1 MSNVL
6 INSNQNSALV
16 ATILESSNAIKNPFV
31 YAEDNSIPPHSI
43 QFISVPPTNPSQL
56 VMSGTLEYDLPK
68 NGLIRRIYVD
78 ASFTKTT
85 GVDGFVKTGFLFNFE
100 SIELL
105 SSGRRISLLTTEGMA
120 AIAAGMPDYVRRAYE
135 RSWHMGKSTAP
146 TATDVNVDKVCFP
159 IDMFFSEGD
168 RYALNTAF
176 TEPLR
181 IRIKLGNG
189 NNANDGGVSKPH
201 SITQCNLQVEFR
213 ELPNNYTDALI
224 EENYGDG
231 MLTQL
236 IKNYTYETPKAYTGT
251 STATEFQT
259 FTVDLKENG
268 AVKAMYIMCYMPHDA
283 DAAVAKVKESDQ
295 FVPISNVKLTASGQ
309 TIMDVPAEL
318 LYRWGKSKDGYDRCY
333 STSTALT
340 DVGGVLGSSLEN
352 VLKLD
357 FGIGGDNCSNVI
369 SFRELSNP
377 QLEITLKPTQ
387 ITTPFNSQGHNLAQH
402 AGEICRCQ
410 VVYEVQQLMTTQ
422 SSTGRINLSLSN

>member
-16 ATILESSNAIKNPFV
+16 ATILESSDAIKNPFV
-31 YAEDNSIPPHSI
+31 YAEDNIIPPHSV
-43 QFISVPPTNPSQL
+43 QYISVSPINPSQL
-56 VMSGTLEYDLPK
+56 VPSGTLDYDLPK

-85 GVDGFVKTGFLFNFE
+85 GVDGSVVTGFLFNFE

-105 SSGRRISLLTTEGMA
+105 SSGRRICLLTTEGMA
-120 AIAAGMPDYVRRAYE
+120 AIASAMPDYVRRAYE
-135 RSWHMGKSTAP
+135 RSLHMGKSTSP
-146 TATDVNVDKVCFP
+146 TAGDVNVDKVCFP
-159 IDMFFSEGD
+159 IDMFFSDGD
-168 RYALNTAF
+168 RYALNTSF

-189 NNANDGGVSKPH
+189 NNATDDAVAKPH
-201 SITQCNLQVEFR
+201 TITQCNLQVEFR

-224 EENYGDG
+224 AENYGDG

-236 IKNYTYETPKAYTGT
+236 IKNYTYETPASYTST
-251 STATEFQT
+251 STATEFQKI
-259 FTVDLKENG
+259 TVDLKENG
-268 AVKAMYIMCYMPHDA
+268 AVKSLYVMCYMPHDA
-283 DAAVAKVKESDQ
+283 DPALAKVRQSDQ
-295 FVPISNVKLTASGQ
+295 FIKIDNVKLTASGQ

-318 LYRWGKSKDGYDRCY
+318 LGRWGKTKDGYERCY
-333 STSTALT
+333 STSTPLA
-340 DVGGVLGSSLEN
+340 DAGGTIGSSLEN
-352 VLKLD
+352 IVKID

-377 QLEITLKPTQ
+377 QLEITLKPAQ
-387 ITTPFNSQGHNLAQH
+387 ITTPFKSQGHGLGAITS
-402 AGEICRCQ
+402 EICTCQ

-422 SSTGRINLSLSN
+422 SSTGRVNLSLSN

>member
-31 YAEDNSIPPHSI
+31 YAEDNIIPPHSI
-43 QFISVPPTNPSQL
+43 QYISVPPVNPSQL
-56 VMSGTLEYDLPK
+56 VMNGTLDYDLPK

-85 GVDGFVKTGFLFNFE
+85 GVDGFPQSGFLFNFE

-105 SSGRRISLLTTEGMA
+105 SSGRRICLLTTEGMA
-120 AIAAGMPDYVRRAYE
+120 AIASSTPDYVRRAYE
-135 RSWHMGKSTAP
+135 RSWHMGNSTTTVDA
-146 TATDVNVDKVCFP
+146 DVSNSKVCFP

-201 SITQCNLQVEFR
+201 SITQCNLQIEFR

-236 IKNYTYETPKAYTGT
+236 IKNFTYETPKSYTGT
-251 STATEFQT
+251 STATERQK

-268 AVKAMYIMCYMPHDA
+268 AVKSLYVMCYMPHDA
-283 DAAVAKVKESDQ
+283 DPASVKVRQSDQ
-295 FVPISNVKLTASGQ
+295 FVPIDNIKLTASGQ

-318 LYRWGKSKDGYDRCY
+318 LYRWGKSKDGYERCY
-333 STSTALT
+333 STSTALASAAGT
-340 DVGGVLGSSLEN
+340 LGSTLEN
-352 VLKLD
+352 IIKID

-377 QLEITLKPTQ
+377 QLEITLKPT
-387 ITTPFNSQGHNLAQH
+387 TNASPDLGQGHALTTH
-402 AGEICRCQ
+402 AGEVCRCQ

>member
-31 YAEDNSIPPHSI
+31 YAEDNIIPPHSV
-43 QFISVPPTNPSQL
+43 QYLSVPPVNSSQL
-56 VMSGTLEYDLPK
+56 VMNGTLDYDLPK

-78 ASFTKTT
+78 ASFTKTATADAQTVT
-85 GVDGFVKTGFLFNFE
+85 GYLFNFE

-105 SSGRRISLLTTEGMA
+105 SSGRRICLLTSEGMA
-120 AIAAGMPDYVRRAYE
+120 CIASAMPDYVRRAYE
-135 RSWHMGKSTAP
+135 RSFHMGRSTTT
-146 TATDVNVDKVCFP
+146 TADDVNVDKVIFP

-168 RYALNTAF
+168 RYALNTSF

-189 NNANDGGVSKPH
+189 NNNNANGAVKPP
-201 SITQCNLQVEFR
+201 SITKCDLQVEFR

-236 IKNYTYETPKAYTGT
+236 IKNYTYETPKSYLA
-251 STATEFQT
+251 TANASLFQT
-259 FTVDLKENG
+259 FSVDLKENG
-268 AVKAMYIMCYMPHDA
+268 AVKSLYVCCYLPHDA
-283 DAAVAKVKESDQ
+283 SADVAKVRQSDS
-295 FVPISNVKLTASGQ
+295 FIAIDNVKLTASGQ

-318 LYRWGKSKDGYDRCY
+318 LGRWGKTKDGYERCY
-333 STSTALT
+333 STSTTLT

-352 VLKLD
+352 IIKVD

-377 QLEITLKPTQ
+377 KLEITLKPAQ
-387 ITTPFNSQGHNLAQH
+387 ITTPYLSQGHGLS
-402 AGEICRCQ
+402 EIGGKICTCQ

-422 SSTGRINLSLSN
+422 SATGRINLSLSN

>member
-16 ATILESSNAIKNPFV
+16 ATILESSDAIKNPFI
-31 YAEDNSIPPHSI
+31 YAEDNIIPPHSV
-43 QFISVPPTNPSQL
+43 QYLSVAPINPSQL
-56 VMSGTLEYDLPK
+56 VMSGTLDYDLPK

-85 GVDGFVKTGFLFNFE
+85 GSNGSVVTGFLFNFE

-105 SSGRRISLLTTEGMA
+105 SSGRRICLLTTEGMA
-120 AIAAGMPDYVRRAYE
+120 AIASAMPDYVRRAYE
-135 RSWHMGKSTAP
+135 RSLHMGKTTSP

-168 RYALNTAF
+168 RYALNTSF

-189 NNANDGGVSKPH
+189 NNANDDGVSKPH
-201 SITQCNLQVEFR
+201 AITQCNLQVEFR

-224 EENYGDG
+224 AENYGDG

-236 IKNYTYETPKAYTGT
+236 IKNYTYETPTSYTST
-251 STATEFQT
+251 TTATEFQT

-268 AVKAMYIMCYMPHDA
+268 AVKALYVMCYLPHDA
-283 DAAVAKVKESDQ
+283 NAALAKVRQSDQ
-295 FVPISNVKLTASGQ
+295 FVKIDNVKLTASGQ

-318 LYRWGKSKDGYDRCY
+318 LGRWGKTKDGYDRCY
-333 STSTALT
+333 STSTSLT
-340 DVGGVLGSSLEN
+340 DAGGTIGSSLEN
-352 VLKLD
+352 IVKID

-377 QLEITLKPTQ
+377 QLEITLKPAQ
-387 ITTPFNSQGHNLAQH
+387 ITTPFNSQGHGLAQLSSS
-402 AGEICRCQ
+402 ICTCQ

-422 SSTGRINLSLSN
+422 SSTGRVNLSLSN